1 MIRSLVRPLSRPLV
15 RRLVGGLG
23 TSEFDWLQYEPYHLI
38 DLTTAALKTGGDPAG
53 LFDSVATLRNV
64 GTGSDLSQTT
74 ASLQGTFLSES
85 MLFGPQVNS
94 NGAIISYTATMAI
107 LGDIDIR
114 VKVLFRSV
122 LGSNQYLINRDTLS
136 GARCWGLLLL
146 STGRLGFSFF
156 TTAGSNVNPGDSTAA
171 VPFTDGDM
179 GWCRV
184 TRDSTT
190 GDVKYWTST
199 DGLTW
204 DQLGDTRTSTPSGL
218 RSSSTSAYLGYR
230 VDGNPFSGGILAA
243 ELYASTD
250 GSNQR
255 IGVDFTDPTIEHG
268 ALSFS
273 SQIGSLTVTISQSG
287 DNPAY
292 IIRHPVLR
300 TDGVDDWYHG
310 TFDSAKT
317 GAYVFLVA
325 DDLNSSDSYDRFVS
339 MGPTGQNDTHSTSYI
354 PSTVNTGKISTYH
367 SSGQLLHTSTT
378 PKRFLHEIK
387 FLNGEQTSLVNG
399 VDLKTGSLTIAP
411 NLQEIGLN
419 GKFDG
424 GSGSRPPMQY
434 AFMAAFPP
442 TLDSDAV
449 TAIRAEL
456 NRRFKLF

>member
-53 LFDSVATLRNV
+53 LFDSVATLSNT
-64 GTGSDLSQTT
+64 GTGSDLTQTT
-74 ASLQGTFLSES
+74 ASLQGQYLSHENQNYLRCS
-85 MLFGPQVNS
+85 RLSGNVGEFNAKLIPPTADFSFEVDVVFQTVGWPINHIVTQYRDGIADPGRMTLWLNAGVFNFFCNGTTNVNLLAS
-94 NGAIISYTATMAI
+94 FSAVAGVEY
-107 LGDIDIR
+107 R
-114 VKVLFRSV
+114 VKVVRVGDTFSLYVNDV
-122 LGSNQYLINRDTLS
+122 LEDS
-136 GARCWGLLLL
+136 G
-146 STGRLGFSFF
+146 
-156 TTAGSNVNPGDSTAA
+156 
-171 VPFTDGDM
+171 
-179 GWCRV
+179 
-184 TRDSTT
+184 T
-190 GDVKYWTST
+190 GDVGHVVYQRNT
-199 DGLTW
+199 
-204 DQLGDTRTSTPSGL
+204 
-218 RSSSTSAYLGYR
+218 
-230 VDGNPFSGGILAA
+230 
-243 ELYASTD
+243 
-250 GSNQR
+250 R
-255 IGVDFTDPTIEHG
+255 IGGGGFVVTDNVPGCISRFNVTTGGTQYGLNFNEMSHGQTSYVCNSGETLTIN
-268 ALSFS
+268 S
-273 SQIGSLTVTISQSG
+273 SG
-287 DNPAY
+287 DDPAY
-292 IIRHPVLR
+292 VIAYPCLR
-300 TDGVDDWYHG
+300 TDGVDDWYKG
-310 TFDSAKT
+310 TFDSAKN

-325 DDLNSSDSYDRFVS
+325 DDLNAASSYDRFVS

-354 PSTVNTGKISTYH
+354 PSTANTGKLSTYH